1 MHVVP
6 SAGWYRY
13 HCRRDAGGCGRIA
26 IGSAA
31 EIEAWVRRQLLEYLA
46 SNPKVAA
53 AIEAEDPERLRLE
66 EGRRRARRA
75 MDEAVV
81 LKRDDDIDLVTFR
94 ELHSAAKARFATFQA
109 AIDALPVPETDVPD
123 VDAIRH
129 RWDQLSLTR
138 QRVAL
143 AHYIDAVTVGPAVEN
158 PRDAEERFAR
168 RVTIT
173 WKR

>member
-1 MHVVP
+1 V
-6 SAGWYRY
+6 
-13 HCRRDAGGCGRIA
+13 
-26 IGSAA
+26 
-31 EIEAWVRRQLLEYLA
+31 WVRRQLLEYLA

-75 MDEAVV
+75 MDEAIV

-143 AHYIDAVTVGPAVEN
+143 AHYIDAVTVGPAVGN